1 MPKAAARPLPMDPT
15 LSSLFTVH
23 ESVLA
28 NGLRVR
34 IVPNSQAPVVSLYMF
49 YRVGSRNERPGIT
62 GISHLFEH
70 MMFNGAKKYGPKE
83 FDRVL
88 ESSGGRSNAYTS
100 NDFTVYH
107 EDFAAESLETV
118 LDLESDRMRSL
129 AISDKSLASERQVVK
144 EERRVVIDNDI
155 GGMMGEELESLVF
168 KAHAYRW
175 PVIGWMPDI
184 DNISRK
190 DCEEYFR
197 TYYAPNNAVM
207 YLVGDLDAAKTLKL
221 VKRYFGDIRK
231 GPAAP
236 PVIDPE
242 PEQKGERRAVVR
254 HPAQSPALMIGYRG
268 PAGKDPD
275 TLVLDVIQYVLTV
288 GEGSRLNRSL
298 VYDAKI
304 AVAAMV
310 DWTWR
315 IDPGTFLVFVDL
327 KPDGKV
333 EVAEKLILKE
343 LEKVAEEGFTDRELQ
358 KAKNNLRAHLL
369 RELATNAGRA
379 HALGQYES
387 FFGDWREGLRLP
399 AAYEAIGNEQIQRVA
414 KKYLSAHRRNV
425 VTLAPQKE
433 EGGADA
439 LH

>member
-1 MPKAAARPLPMDPT
+1 MDPT
-15 LSSLFTVH
+15 LASLFTVN
-23 ESVLA
+23 ESVLG

-34 IVPNSQAPVVSLYMF
+34 IVPNSQAPVVSLYLF

-70 MMFNGAKKYGPKE
+70 MMFNGAKKYGPKA

-100 NDFTVYH
+100 SDFTVYH

-129 AISDKSLASERQVVK
+129 SINDKSLASERQVVK

-155 GGMMGEELESLVF
+155 GGLMSEELESLVY
-168 KAHAYRW
+168 KAHSYRW

-184 DNISRK
+184 DNISRQ
-190 DCEEYFR
+190 DCEQYFR
-197 TYYAPNNAVM
+197 TYYAPNNAVL
-207 YLVGDLDAAKTLKL
+207 YLVGDLDAKKTLKL
-221 VKRYFGDIRK
+221 VKQYFGDIKK
-231 GPAAP
+231 GPPAP

-242 PEQKGERRAVVR
+242 PEQKGARHAVVR
-254 HPAQSPALMIGYRG
+254 HPAQSPAMMMGFRG
-268 PAGKDPD
+268 PAGKDKD
-275 TLVLDVIQYVLTV
+275 TLVLDVLQYVLTV
-288 GEGSRLNRSL
+288 GEGSRLTRAL

-327 KPDGKV
+327 KPGGSV
-333 EVAEKLILKE
+333 ETAEKLVLAE
-343 LEKVAEEGFTDRELQ
+343 LEKVARDGVTDRELQ
-358 KAKNNLRAHLL
+358 KAKNNLRAHLM

-399 AAYEAIGNEQIQRVA
+399 AEYAGIGNEQIKAAA
-414 KKYLSAHRRNV
+414 KKYLSPHRRNV
-425 VTLAPQKE
+425 VTLAPQKDAPE
-433 EGGADA
+433 EQNAPA
-439 LH
+439 EAVH